1 MADHSPHTKRGRVG
15 WNYEL
20 QQDYASRCDGLQKS
34 YAKAPLGDDVAVP
47 FEITLQAIANRDR

>member
-1 MADHSPHTKRGRVG
+1 MADHSPHTKRGRVS

-20 QQDYASRCDGLQKS
+20 QQDCASRCDGLQKS
-34 YAKAPLGDDVAVP
+34 SAEATLGDDVAAP